1 MSLRL
6 AVARSAGF
14 SEEAAAKIDDYER
27 SDLPQRAKVALRL
40 ADAWLGSPAGIS
52 QELLA
57 DVRRQFSREQVVDLI
72 LQLCKN
78 SRNKM
83 YTAFGMEPAV
93 DPSRVTLIE
102 FDAASGRIMTVGEKK
117 NRAL

>member
-14 SEEAAAKIDDYER
+14 TEEVAAKIDDYER
-27 SDLPQRAKVALRL
+27 SDLPERAKVALRL
-40 ADAWLGSPAGIS
+40 ADAWLSAPAGIS
-52 QELLA
+52 RELLA
-57 DVRRQFSREQVVDLI
+57 QVRRHFSREQVLDLVFT
-72 LQLCKN
+72 LCKN

-102 FDAASGRIMTVGEKK
+102 FDEASGRIMTVGEKE